1 MSVAVIIAGIGEK
14 HLEQFHYSQ
23 AVRIGD
29 TLDCSGQGGWDP
41 ETGEISDDLATE
53 IEQAFKNVDIC
64 LKVLL
69 LSLSPEDPLPSFP
82 SVVSKRALCSKC
94 GERTHHRQKR
104 TISKGRVRCVEEV
117 VFCKARLEACFT
129 QCFIPKLSFETLHP
143 FMVQDAGGKGWSQ
156 VRCPLCENDVLIIK
170 RKIHAS
176 ML

>member
-1 MSVAVIIAGIGEK
+1 MIAGIGEK
-14 HLEQFHYSQ
+14 HLEEFHYSQ

-41 ETGEISDDLATE
+41 ETGEISDDLAIE
-53 IEQAFKNVDIC
+53 LEQAFKNVELC

-69 LSLSPEDPLPSFP
+69 FLSLFPLPLSP
-82 SVVSKRALCSKC
+82 SVVSKSEVCSKC
-94 GERTHHRQKR
+94 GERTHHRQKH
-104 TISKGRVRCVEEV
+104 TISKGRVRCFEEV
-117 VFCKARLEACFT
+117 VFCKARLEACST
-129 QCFIPKLSFETLHP
+129 HCFISKLGFETLHP

-156 VRCPLCENDVLIIK
+156 VRCPLCKNDVLIIK